1 MEQAES
7 ILEQC
12 KLEMSRQAVVLLC
25 RKRQLLPD
33 CLPPPCHSLSL
44 SLTTPPPLSPH
55 FNLLQLPPVKSRMY
69 KQSLVVELIGNGT
82 FSRGNQII
90 PRKRQPFSEGYI
102 FGKTNMII
110 LRRSYCYYFI
120 LYSPW
125 LTNILLK
132 YCYSGLIVCL
142 S

>member
-1 MEQAES
+1 MEQAEG

-33 CLPPPCHSLSL
+33 CLPLPCLSL
-44 SLTTPPPLSPH
+44 SLLPPPLSPH
-55 FNLLQLPPVKSRMY
+55 FHLLQLPPVKSRMY
-69 KQSLVVELIGNGT
+69 KQSLVVEFIGNGT

-90 PRKRQPFSEGYI
+90 PRKRQPFSKWYI

-110 LRRSYCYYFI
+110 LRRSYCYYYI
-120 LYSPW
+120 LCSAW

-132 YCYSGLIVCL
+132 YCYSGLNVCL